1 MRANFEY
8 PLLPQNSSWIFLK
21 SQGPENAPLHS
32 HPNYEMNFVI
42 KGNGTRYVGNN
53 IGDFEEGDLILLAPS
68 VPHRWQN
75 TSKKQRNYSSLVIQ
89 WGEDFLGKEWLA
101 TPEFKDIQRLME
113 LSVKGI
119 KFDKYMCKEIKRK
132 QSALLIFPPFER
144 LVLLLQLLNDLA
156 KSNEFKILCDGEFSF
171 NNSIPN
177 SRIDIICH
185 FIKEKYSEK
194 ITLANTAALVNM
206 SEGAFSKF
214 FSQTTKKPFFSF
226 LNEYR
231 IKMARK
237 LLSETDMRA
246 NEIGYACGYECL
258 QFFYRQF
265 MKYTG
270 YSPQAYRKNSQS
282 LYPLSTISN

>member
-8 PLLPQNSSWIFLK
+8 PLLPKNSSSIFLK
-21 SQGPENAPLHS
+21 TQGVENAPFHS

-42 KGNGTRYVGNN
+42 KGNGKRYVGNN

-75 TSKKQRNYSSLVIQ
+75 TGKKQHYYSSLVIQ
-89 WGEDFLGKEWLA
+89 WGEDFLGKDWLL
-101 TPEFKDIQRLME
+101 TPEFQDIRRLLE

-119 KFDKYMCKEIKRK
+119 KFDKYTGKEIKKK
-132 QSALLIFPPFER
+132 QADLLVLPPFEK
-144 LVLLLQLLNDLA
+144 LVLLLQLLNELA
-156 KSNEFKILCDGEFSF
+156 KSSEFKILCDEEFSF
-171 NNSIPN
+171 NTHIPN
-177 SRIDIICH
+177 SRLDIICN
-185 FIKEKYSEK
+185 FIKEKYPEK
-194 ITLANTAALVNM
+194 VTLANAASLVNM

-265 MKYTG
+265 IKYTG
-270 YSPQAYRKNSQS
+270 ISPQAYRKSSQS
-282 LYPLSTISN
+282 LYLLSTISN